1 NTTGHWIGALV
12 ATLEAALD
20 PAKVVIGGGVIAA
33 GEILLKPIR
42 DSMNQLSLFRGRRSA
57 PELVAATLG
66 NDAGLIGVAS
76 LTRH

>member
-1 NTTGHWIGALV
+1 TPSTVPLPRAKSERERSG
-12 ATLEAALD
+12 EAE
-20 PAKVVIGGGVIAA
+20 IGGGVIAA

-42 DSMNQLSLFRGRRSA
+42 DSMSQLSLFRGRRSA